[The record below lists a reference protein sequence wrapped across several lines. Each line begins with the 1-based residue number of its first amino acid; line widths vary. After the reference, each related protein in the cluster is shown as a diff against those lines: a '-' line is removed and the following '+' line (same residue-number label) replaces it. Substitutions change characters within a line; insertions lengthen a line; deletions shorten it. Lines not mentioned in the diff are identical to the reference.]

1 MLVLGIE
8 SSATAA
14 SAAVVEGEKLLGQY
28 YCNVSMTH
36 SQTLLPMAES
46 LLQALGKSWQDFSL
60 LAVSAGP
67 GSFTGVRI
75 GGTCV
80 KG

>member
-46 LLQALGKSWQDFSL
+46 LLQALG
-60 LAVSAGP
+60 
-67 GSFTGVRI
+67 
-75 GGTCV
+75 
-80 KG
+80 